1 MDNSHTDRRNLHRH
15 MKQDGLALVTVVLI
29 VAIASSI
36 AAFMSLNQQLW
47 FRQTGNAIDRGQAEN
62 IYRGAIDF
70 ATIVLERDAASNSR
84 DDRQELW
91 AKSATTFP
99 VESGTVSIEVH
110 DAQCRFNLNN
120 VTINGQPSGA
130 DIGILRRLFA
140 YLEINQSLVEPLVD
154 WIDADSQT
162 RPGGAE
168 DTEYLSGNVPHRTAN
183 QSLTDLEELRMIQG
197 FTPEIIAK
205 LQNVVTVMP
214 AYTSININTAPP
226 AVLGA
231 LFVNMPL
238 STAESLYKSL
248 ASSPIT
254 KVGDIKRMVDKD
266 YKLANVKID
275 TKTNY
280 FLVYLDVASGR
291 YRDHMRTLIYR
302 PDNGL
307 ASQAIRRDRLP
318 VRVAATDSSG

>member
-1 MDNSHTDRRNLHRH
+1 
-15 MKQDGLALVTVVLI
+15 MKQGGLALVTVVLI

-47 FRQTGNAIDRGQAEN
+47 FRQTGNVIDRGQAEN

-70 ATIVLERDAASNSR
+70 ATIVLERDAAGNSR
-84 DDRQELW
+84 DDRQEVW
-91 AKSATTFP
+91 TKSVTFP
-99 VESGTVSIEVH
+99 VESGTVSIVVH
-110 DAQCRFNLNN
+110 DAQGRFNLNN
-120 VTINGQPSGA
+120 VVKNDQPSA
-130 DIGILRRLFA
+130 VDIGILRRLFA

-154 WIDADSQT
+154 WIDTDSQT

-168 DTEYLSGNVPHRTAN
+168 DTEYLSRNVPYRAAN

-197 FTPEIIAK
+197 FTPAIIAK

-231 LFVNMPL
+231 LFVDMPL
-238 STAESLYKSL
+238 STAESLFKTL
-248 ASSPIT
+248 ASSPIA
-254 KVGDIKRMVDKD
+254 KVDDIKRMVDKD
-266 YKLANVKID
+266 YKLANVKLD
-275 TKTNY
+275 TKTDY

-291 YRDHMRTLIYR
+291 YRDHTRTLIYR
-302 PDNGL
+302 PDSGL
-307 ASQAIRRDRLP
+307 PSQVIRRDRLP

>member
-1 MDNSHTDRRNLHRH
+1 MHWHC
-15 MKQDGLALVTVVLI
+15 KQSGLALVTVVLV

-47 FRQTGNAIDRGQAEN
+47 FRQTGNTMDRGQAEN

-70 ATIVLERDAASNSR
+70 ATIVLERDAANNSR
-84 DDRQELW
+84 DDRQEIW
-91 AKSATTFP
+91 SKTVTTFP
-99 VESGTVSIEVH
+99 VESGMVSIAIH
-110 DAQCRFNLNN
+110 DAQGRFNLNN
-120 VTINGQPSGA
+120 VVKNGQPSGA

-140 YLEINQSLVEPLVD
+140 YLDINQSLVEPLVD
-154 WIDADSQT
+154 WIDTDSQT

-168 DTEYLSGNVPHRTAN
+168 DSEYLSGNIPYRTAN
-183 QSLTDLEELRMIQG
+183 QSLTDLEELRNIQG
-197 FTPEIIAK
+197 FTPAIIAK
-205 LQNVVTVMP
+205 LQGVVTVVP

-238 STAESLYKSL
+238 STAKSLFKTL

-254 KVGDIKRMVDKD
+254 NVADIDKLVDSN
-266 YKLANVKID
+266 YKLVNAKIG

-280 FLVYLDVASGR
+280 FLVYLGVSAGR
-291 YRDHMRTLIYR
+291 YRDHTRTLIYR
-302 PDNGL
+302 PDSGL
-307 ASQAIRRDRLP
+307 ASEVIRRDRLP
-318 VRVAATDSSG
+318 VRVAATDASG